1 MKKILPLLVLIFILG
16 SCKVSETLR
25 VDTLSNSEMLKEY
38 QTFKMIEEDYS
49 DKRNNRIKQAFR
61 EKLIDYGFNE
71 TEENP
76 DFLIQGVVV
85 SRDFIETDDLST
97 DASVP
102 GPFYDVY
109 NSGNRSPNGSG
120 GGRKIINSG
129 MIGKVIFLIQ
139 DSKTN
144 EIAWMGISSGVVY
157 GGGRQFD
164 LAKVDL
170 ILHQLLTSLYELE

>member
-1 MKKILPLLVLIFILG
+1 MKILLPFLALVFVLG

-25 VDTLSNSEMLKEY
+25 IDTLANSEMLREY

-49 DKRNNRIKQAFR
+49 DKRNEQIKLTFR
-61 EKLIDYGFNE
+61 DKLTEFGFVE
-71 TEENP
+71 TSENP

-85 SRDFIETDDLST
+85 SRDFIKDGGQFYQS
-97 DASVP
+97 SIP
-102 GPFYDVY
+102 GPFYSAS
-109 NSGNRSPNGSG
+109 NSGNNFPSG
-120 GGRKIINSG
+120 GGRNTIVNSG

-139 DSKTN
+139 DSQTN

-164 LAKVDL
+164 LDKMDL
-170 ILHQLLTSLYELE
+170 ILHQLLTSLY